1 MTESMSKQQAAAT
14 SAAKETPEQT
24 VAPLSAEKLQLS
36 SEVVIFRSD
45 GSIFHEN
52 DGEFDLEITGQ
63 DVTGTHSHP
72 TPHTVTGTLTGVV
85 ITLDSDDG
93 VRNHTGLLVGDTR
106 FIGKRE
112 PRDDSLNQ
120 EEGVWVGTKKP

>member
-1 MTESMSKQQAAAT
+1 MTDSMSKQQAAAT
-14 SAAKETPEQT
+14 GAAKETPEQT

-45 GSIFHEN
+45 GSIAHEN

-93 VRNHTGLLVGDTR
+93 LRNHTGLLTGKS

-112 PRDDSLNQ
+112 PRGQSLFQ
-120 EEGVWVGTKKP
+120 EEGIWVGTKKP

>member
-1 MTESMSKQQAAAT
+1 MTESMSKKQAAAT
-14 SAAKETPEQT
+14 SAAKETEQT
-24 VAPLSAEKLQLS
+24 AEPLSAEKLQLS
-36 SEVVIFRSD
+36 SEVVIFRD

-52 DGEFDLEITGQ
+52 DGEFDLQINGQ

-72 TPHTVTGTLTGVV
+72 TPHTVTGTLRGVV
-85 ITLDSDDG
+85 ISLDSDDG

-112 PRDDSLNQ
+112 PRGDSLNQ